1 MARHKQ
7 RRYAEIKPAAKMNG
21 GYTRNRRE
29 DILTVDGQ
37 ITEALGYENYRVE
50 LDRSTSGRSLPT
62 GRENGITILATI
74 SGKMRQNH
82 IRVMPGD
89 RVEVELSVYDLT
101 HGRISR
107 RYKVQQQTK

>member
-1 MARHKQ
+1 M
-7 RRYAEIKPAAKMNG
+7 KPAVKMNG

-29 DILTVDGQ
+29 DILTVNGQ

-50 LDRSTSGRSLPT
+50 LD
-62 GRENGITILATI
+62 NGVTILATI

-89 RVEVELSVYDLT
+89 RVELELSVYDLT

-107 RYKVQQQTK
+107 RHKVQQQTI

>member
-7 RRYAEIKPAAKMNG
+7 RRYAETKPAVKMNG
-21 GYTRNRRE
+21 GYTRNRRD
-29 DILTVDGQ
+29 DILTVNGQ

-50 LDRSTSGRSLPT
+50 LD
-62 GRENGITILATI
+62 NGVTILATI

-89 RVEVELSVYDLT
+89 RVELELSVYDLT
-101 HGRISR
+101 KGRITR
-107 RYKVQQQTK
+107 RFSVKQQQ